1 MSENEHERLQNI
13 AERLAVLK
21 TQNTSNHAPS
31 SSAGAAVGRLMWIA
45 FNVVSDLIAGVI
57 CGLGLGYGLD
67 VWLGTRPVFI
77 AVFLVLGCAAGLLN
91 AVRFLKNFEQRRL
104 EKESRASQKE

>member
-13 AERLAVLK
+13 ADRLTVLK
-21 TQNTSNHAPS
+21 AQNAPKHAS
-31 SSAGAAVGRLMWIA
+31 SSSTGAAIGRLMWVA

-57 CGLGLGYGLD
+57 CGLTLGYGLD
-67 VWLGTRPVFI
+67 FWLKTRPVFI
-77 AVFLVLGCAAGLLN
+77 AVFLILGCAAGLLN
-91 AVRFLKNFEQRRL
+91 AVRFLKNFERRRL

>member
-13 AERLAVLK
+13 AERLNVLK
-21 TQNTSNHAPS
+21 SQNAPKQTLS
-31 SSAGAAVGRLMWIA
+31 ASAGAAIGRLMWIA
-45 FNVVSDLIAGVI
+45 FNIVSDLIAGVV

-77 AVFLVLGCAAGLLN
+77 AVFLILGCAAGLLN

-104 EKESRASQKE
+104 EKESRAPQKE

>member
-67 VWLGTRPVFI
+67 VWLETRPVFI
-77 AVFLVLGCAAGLLN
+77 AVFLILGCAAGLLN
-91 AVRFLKNFEQRRL
+91 AVRFLNSFERRRR
-104 EKESRASQKE
+104 EKEARAPQKE